1 MFLRQGEDI
10 YPSYTHSHYT
20 NAHSYARFHGDPSSQ
35 TCCHASEASAAAG
48 WLREMKR
55 EMGSELACV
64 CVCVIWVCS
73 DSSICTPVGTQWA
86 YFPSLSAAVCVTA
99 CLCVVRWHQGF
110 CALVCGSALGVFV
123 WVCCC
128 FCHCLRS
135 SVCVCERVN
144 GLRQMM

>member
-64 CVCVIWVCS
+64 CVCVCN
-73 DSSICTPVGTQWA
+73 
-86 YFPSLSAAVCVTA
+86 
-99 CLCVVRWHQGF
+99 
-110 CALVCGSALGVFV
+110 LGVFGLFYLHPCWDSV
-123 WVCCC
+123 GLFSKFVCSGV
-128 FCHCLRS
+128 CHSLFVCRAVTSGFLCACLWFS
-135 SVCVCERVN
+135 FGCVCLGV
-144 GLRQMM
+144 LLFLSLFA

>member
-55 EMGSELACV
+55 EMGSELASVCV
-64 CVCVIWVCS
+64 CVCNLGMFGLFYLHPCRDSVDLFSKFVCS
-73 DSSICTPVGTQWA
+73 GVCH
-86 YFPSLSAAVCVTA
+86 SLFVCRAVTSGFLCACLWFSFGCVIVSVTVCVA
-99 CLCVVRWHQGF
+99 LCV
-110 CALVCGSALGVFV
+110 FV
-123 WVCCC
+123 K
-128 FCHCLRS
+128 
-135 SVCVCERVN
+135 
-144 GLRQMM
+144 G